1 MQTPKIHHTATGQSR
16 LAHGLLI
23 AVAILWGM
31 TFPLAKAA
39 LSQASPLLF
48 NLVRMI
54 IAAAA
59 LFAINGSRLKSLTW
73 AQWKFCAAAGVLLS
87 FGYELQ
93 TAGLARTTPDKSAF
107 LTGLVV
113 VLVPLLSA
121 LPGVRSPGTPRPH
134 KLSFFGALLAFAG
147 LVLLTGEPGAGWA
160 LLAGMHAGE
169 WLTLGCAFAFAF
181 HLLLLARAAGT
192 VEARVLGT
200 LQIAVAAIVMLL
212 LLPLEHH
219 PFLNPTPAVLWALG
233 ITSIFAT
240 AAAFTIQ
247 SWAQAHVPPTHT
259 ALIFTLEPVFA
270 GIASLIFLGDHLGP
284 RGITGAILILGGIV
298 LAELGPTAMV
308 QTGILPLEP

>member
-1 MQTPKIHHTATGQSR
+1 MESARTQHSTKAQSR
-16 LAHGLLI
+16 TAHLLLI

-48 NLVRMI
+48 NLVRMVL
-54 IAAAA
+54 ASAA
-59 LFAINGSRLKSLTW
+59 LFAVNFRRLAGLTRF
-73 AQWKFCAAAGVLLS
+73 QWKICAAAGVLLS
-87 FGYELQ
+87 LGYEFQ

-134 KLSFFGALLAFAG
+134 RLAFLGAFVAFAG
-147 LVLLTGEPGAGWA
+147 LVLLTAQPGAGWA
-160 LLAGMHAGE
+160 LLSGMHTGE
-169 WLTLGCAFAFAF
+169 WLTLACALAFAC

-192 VEARVLGT
+192 VDARVLGT
-200 LQIAVAAIVMLL
+200 LQIAVAAVVMLF
-212 LLPLEHH
+212 LLPIEHH
-219 PFLNPTPAVLWALG
+219 PYLHPTPTVLWALG

-240 AAAFTIQ
+240 AAAFTVQ

-270 GIASLIFLGDHLGP
+270 GIASFIFLGDRLGP
-284 RGITGAILILGGIV
+284 RGITGAILILGGII

-308 QTGILPLEP
+308 QAGILPMEP

>member
-1 MQTPKIHHTATGQSR
+1 MGNATLQKTTRGQSR
-16 LAHGLLI
+16 AAHLLLI
-23 AVAILWGM
+23 AVAILWGA

-54 IAAAA
+54 LAAAV
-59 LFAINGSRLKSLTW
+59 LFAVNGRQLRGLTRP
-73 AQWKFCAAAGVLLS
+73 QWKLCAAAGVLLS

-93 TAGLARTTPDKSAF
+93 TAGLARTTPSKSAF

-121 LPGVRSPGTPRPH
+121 LPGIRAPGIPRPH
-134 KLSFFGALLAFAG
+134 ALSFAGALVAFAG
-147 LVLLTGEPGAGWA
+147 LVLLTSRPGAGRS
-160 LLAGMHAGE
+160 LLAGMGTGE
-169 WLTLGCAFAFAF
+169 WLTLGCALAFAF

-192 VEARVLGT
+192 VDARVLGT
-200 LQIAVAAIVMLL
+200 LQVAVAAVVMLF

-219 PFLNPTPAVLWALG
+219 PFLHPTPTVLWALG
-233 ITSIFAT
+233 ITSVFAT

-247 SWAQAHVPPTHT
+247 SWAQGHVPPTHT

-270 GIASLIFLGDHLGP
+270 GLASLVFLGEHLGP
-284 RGITGAILILGGIV
+284 RGLAGAALILGGIA
-298 LAELGPTAMV
+298 LAELGPTAMAAA
-308 QTGILPLEP
+308 GILPRQS